1 MGNSVSAVDA
11 QQVFKRA
18 FNALINEDC
27 SVRVDIDRYQNVLE
41 HAVLKVD
48 FSVDTAIDMLSRNLN
63 LN

>member
-1 MGNSVSAVDA
+1 MGNSACAVDA

-27 SVRVDIDRYQNVLE
+27 SIRLDIERCQNVLE
-41 HAVLKVD
+41 HAISKVD
-48 FSVDTAIDMLSRNLN
+48 FSIDTGIDMLSRNLN